1 MKVVVILVLA
11 LVLFGGGGFAAWKFF
26 GDQIAT
32 MAADLFKPSEK
43 PTALFDLD
51 PITVPL
57 IEDHQVKR
65 FLIVHVALEV
75 TKGDGENVVKLRV
88 PYLRDAYI
96 RYLLALASL
105 DINPGIK
112 DLEFLRGRLL
122 EVSQRAVG
130 PGIVKNVLFQHVF
143 ERPL

>member
-1 MKVVVILVLA
+1 MKVVIILVLA
-11 LVLFGGGGFAAWKFF
+11 LALVGGGGFAAWKFF
-26 GDQIAT
+26 GDQIGSFVG
-32 MAADLFKPSEK
+32 DLLKPGEK
-43 PTALFDLD
+43 PTALFDVD
-51 PITVPL
+51 PITIPL

-75 TKGDGENVVKLRV
+75 TKGEGETVVKERL

-105 DINPGIK
+105 DISPGIK
-112 DLEFLRGRLL
+112 DLDFLRGRLL

-130 PGIVKNVLFQHVF
+130 KQYVKGVLFAHIF

>member
-11 LVLFGGGGFAAWKFF
+11 LALFGGGGFVAWKFF
-26 GDQIAT
+26 GEQIAEFAVD
-32 MAADLFKPSEK
+32 MMKPSEK
-43 PTALFDLD
+43 PTALFEVD

-75 TKGDGENVVKLRV
+75 TRGDGETVAKARL

-130 PGIVKNVLFQHVF
+130 PGYVKNVLFQHVF

>member
-11 LVLFGGGGFAAWKFF
+11 LALFGGGGFAAWKFF
-26 GDQIAT
+26 APQIT
-32 MAADLFKPSEK
+32 EYVADLMKPAEK
-43 PTALFDLD
+43 PVALFDMD

-75 TKGDGENVVKLRV
+75 TRGEGETVVKDRIPV
-88 PYLRDAYI
+88 IRDAYI

-105 DINPGIK
+105 DIKPGIK
-112 DLEFLRGRLL
+112 DLDFLRGRLL

-130 PGIVKNVLFQHVF
+130 PGYVKNVLFVHIF